1 MFGFLGLSFLEVR
14 EPRLGVAGPVSFFF
28 FFPPNLLHLLR
39 CWWAS
44 LKREHSPAQIRDA
57 GTKKELQTEDR
68 MPVTPRADN
77 RLQRGER

>member
-1 MFGFLGLSFLEVR
+1 M
-14 EPRLGVAGPVSFFF
+14 
-28 FFPPNLLHLLR
+28 
-39 CWWAS
+39 
-44 LKREHSPAQIRDA
+44 KREHSPAQIRDA